1 MQKKTFIK
9 VRRGILDAK
18 HVQAL
23 GVRFAYYLQL
33 LDLANWETG
42 KVLFYRDQDIADKFE
57 MNIRTIRDWRTTL
70 QNDGYITC
78 VQKKHHQEIIIN
90 KWENPRGKGDINP
103 VLKNDE
109 DDTNMS
115 LLEEKSIEGDTN
127 GDTNGGNQSVTLPY
141 SSDFTYQNK
150 TIKGIN
156 LLSTDENGKFIA
168 LLECLV
174 GDSIKQFKRTLKESP
189 KRINGNCIQIFVD
202 DPDTRKFINERAK
215 KISEVVLSKNFSK
228 GITFFDSFECVPFE
242 PVN

>member
-18 HVQAL
+18 HVQTL

-70 QNDGYITC
+70 QSDGYITC

-115 LLEEKSIEGDTN
+115 PLEEKSIEGDTN

-156 LLSTDENGKFIA
+156 LLSTDESKKFIV
-168 LLECLV
+168 LLESLA
-174 GDSIKQFKRTLKESP
+174 GDYIEKFERTLINSP
-189 KRINGNCIQIFVD
+189 KRMSGNCIQVFVN
-202 DPDTRKFINERAK
+202 DPDTRKFINEKAK